1 MAEKTRTM
9 SVKFPCGECKTE
21 CKDGSIQCFK
31 CDEWYHA
38 GECSG
43 IATNILRA
51 LPKSAGLL
59 WLCKTCN
66 EPGRRAIREG
76 VQDQDHDSIR
86 RKLETIEKQLKENQT
101 STQEVQRKMQESF
114 EAQLKKIETS
124 VETKISEL
132 MTKQEEMPTVIKNA
146 WTKAPPNQPAH
157 SMKKIMK
164 ETLAQQDREK
174 EDLEKRESNLVL
186 FNVPE
191 SKKQNAKEREGADL
205 EKFYDFCVEGLKIPA
220 DSLPAVE
227 KAIRLGKASTED
239 NVRQRPMKLILT
251 SRDEKAQIFR
261 SLRNLKQCQ
270 IEEYTRI
277 SVSHD
282 YSKEARE
289 NIRAL
294 IEEAK
299 RKDGDEAEN
308 LRYIVT
314 GSAAQLKI
322 QRRRKRE
329 HPQAEEL

>member
-9 SVKFPCGECKTE
+9 SVKIPCGECKTE

-38 GECSG
+38 GECFG

-51 LPKSAGLL
+51 LPKSTGLI

-66 EPGRRAIREG
+66 EPGWRAIREG
-76 VQDQDHDSIR
+76 VQDQDQDSIR
-86 RKLETIEKQLKENQT
+86 GKLETIEKQLTENQT
-101 STQEVQRKMQESF
+101 STQEVQRKRQESF

-124 VETKISEL
+124 FETKISEL
-132 MTKQEEMPTVIKNA
+132 MTKQEEMPTVTRNA
-146 WTKAPPNQPAH
+146 WTEAPSNQPAR

-164 ETLAQQDREK
+164 ETIAQQDRKK

-191 SKKQNAKEREGADL
+191 SKKQNAKEREDDDL
-205 EKFYDFCVEGLKIPA
+205 EKFNDFCVEGLKIPA
-220 DSLPAVE
+220 DRLPAVE
-227 KAIRLGKASTED
+227 KAIRLGKASTEE
-239 NVRQRPMKLILT
+239 NVRPRPMKLILT

-261 SLRNLKQCQ
+261 SMRNLKQCQ
-270 IEEYTRI
+270 IEEYTSI

-282 YSKEARE
+282 DSKEARE

-294 IEEAK
+294 TEEAK

-308 LRYIVT
+308 FR
-314 GSAAQLKI
+314 
-322 QRRRKRE
+322 
-329 HPQAEEL
+329 